1 MARDQQPTVSRALRG
16 PRDDGPRGGRTDCV
30 KNQTSSARRRGAVT
44 SIVWSGRA
52 TSLPFP
58 FHTFSKSNRPSVL
71 ASSKRSAAAIDAG
84 TAPSPR
90 LRLAG
95 QRARRHPKGLP
106 RHTRRA
112 RSPAPAR
119 PRGAMLNYLGLGGGS
134 AGDGGTASLDELRN
148 PVDARAGTS
157 LRRGVARRRRR
168 ERGRSRRR
176 ATRRE
181 REPAPGES
189 DAAPF
194 ETVRAARDDG
204 FGRAG
209 PSLRFGLEGW

>member
-1 MARDQQPTVSRALRG
+1 MARDQQPTVSRGLPAR
-16 PRDDGPRGGRTDCV
+16 DGPRGGRTDCV

-44 SIVWSGRA
+44 SIVRSGRA

-181 REPAPGES
+181 RESRRRRIRRRA
-189 DAAPF
+189 
-194 ETVRAARDDG
+194 VRDG
-204 FGRAG
+204 PCRSGRRPGRAG